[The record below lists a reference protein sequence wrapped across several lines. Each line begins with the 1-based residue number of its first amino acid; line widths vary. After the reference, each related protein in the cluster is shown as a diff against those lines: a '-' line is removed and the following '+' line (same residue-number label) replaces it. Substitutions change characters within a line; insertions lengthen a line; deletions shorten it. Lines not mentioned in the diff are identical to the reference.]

1 MQDRPRLR
9 TVAVQY
15 VASSIRHHHEQNLS
29 WQNCQYLNYI
39 FSWKWLQ
46 KWWNVIGYF
55 DRFDLILTKYEKRVV
70 VEFTILWRL
79 KQNMT
84 RNMTKLLTVHPTK
97 YFLQS
102 SQKLMKSTNLNIY
115 TPLASMKNHDNW
127 RILGNSG
134 NWLLFWLFFWQCSL
148 ITHFLNF
155 PLKTLF
161 RQFCWEI
168 ISKQQYSRKF
178 KTLEKVEESC
188 TNKLESMKKF
198 CPVISSSFIHV

>member
-15 VASSIRHHHEQNLS
+15 GASSIRHHHEQNLS

-70 VEFTILWRL
+70 VEFTIRFFWRL

-97 YFLQS
+97 YFLQR
-102 SQKLMKSTNLNIY
+102 SQKLMKSTNLNIWS
-115 TPLASMKNHDNW
+115 PLDSMKNHDNW
-127 RILGNSG
+127 RIFGNSG
-134 NWLLFWLFFWQCSL
+134 NWLLFWLFFWQCCL

-168 ISKQQYSRKF
+168 ISKQHSTIFAKIQNLGKSWRILY
-178 KTLEKVEESC
+178 E
-188 TNKLESMKKF
+188 
-198 CPVISSSFIHV
+198 

>member
-1 MQDRPRLR
+1 M
-9 TVAVQY
+9 
-15 VASSIRHHHEQNLS
+15 
-29 WQNCQYLNYI
+29 NYI

-70 VEFTILWRL
+70 VEFTIRFFWRL

-127 RILGNSG
+127 RIFGNSG
-134 NWLLFWLFFWQCSL
+134 KWFLFWLSFLTVLLDNTFFE
-148 ITHFLNF
+148 F
-155 PLKTLF
+155 PAQNTFPPILL
-161 RQFCWEI
+161 RD
-168 ISKQQYSRKF
+168 YF
-178 KTLEKVEESC
+178 KTTFNNIRENSKPWKKLKNLVRINSNQWKSFVLLFPVVSSMFKDGKEFWKDWRDYEKVSR
-188 TNKLESMKKF
+188 F
-198 CPVISSSFIHV
+198 